1 MIFVTFFF
9 AQETSKIKKFAEVQ
23 NSFFVILLMPIL
35 LDGRDEEEE
44 DILY

>member
-23 NSFFVILLMPIL
+23 NI